1 MAVFVPVMQRDRL
14 GESGVE
20 VRLGH
25 DLVDAYLRF
34 VAARCRPNTV
44 LAARFDLLV
53 FFSFAGIDPVDV
65 TAGDV
70 LGFVADQRRPR
81 SGNVVRLVDG
91 EGGLSARTVQRRLA
105 TLSGLFGYLVATG
118 AMDAS
123 PMPSG
128 LTARGASRNQ
138 GRGRGSRSVP
148 LIRTPVTM
156 PRLLSPPQAR
166 TLLAALLTRRD
177 TAMVLAMLL
186 AGLRRCEVL
195 GLRLGDVHVADRRL
209 HVTAGKGGH
218 ERIVPVSGGF
228 LTALAAYLDGE
239 RAKAAC
245 RDDRVFVVLKGPNR
259 GHGLTAAGLDKILKG
274 AKARA
279 GLPQAT
285 CPMLRHTC
293 LTRLI
298 NRGMSLEAIAAL
310 LGHKSMSMTLTYA
323 KIADRTVANEYF
335 NVTNRIEALYAPA
348 ALPAD
353 AEGPNMRAL
362 REETNTRLVGNGHCT
377 RPQALG
383 CRYETVCQ
391 TCAFFATTIEF
402 RHRHRPTRR
411 RPPTRRH
418 HPRTGLR
425 HHPRQPRQY
434 PDLTPITR
442 INRCFFQ
449 ELILEPEPSDLVFHL
464 GHARTLHW
472 CQGLLRLRVL
482 LPPLVHPVAQ
492 GPLVDLQPSSD
503 LGYRPARREHELNRL
518 SLELRRELP
527 SMLGHR
533 PILSSG
539 GNLSKILDTPHRDAG
554 FATARDKGTRTV
566 RERA

>member
-44 LAARFDLLV
+44 LAAGFDLLV

-81 SGNVVRLVDG
+81 SGNVVRLADG
-91 EGGLSARTVQRRLA
+91 DGGLSARTVQRRLA

-138 GRGRGSRSVP
+138 GRGRGRGSRSVP
-148 LIRTPVTM
+148 LIRTPVTL

-166 TLLAALLTRRD
+166 ALLAALRTRRD

-259 GHGLTAAGLDKILKG
+259 GQGLTAGGLDQVLKG

-285 CPMLRHTC
+285 CHMLRHTC
-293 LTRLI
+293 LTRL
-298 NRGMSLEAIAAL
+298 REAGMALEAVQAQAGHRSIESTRIYLHLSRDWLAREYHDAITAL
-310 LGHKSMSMTLTYA
+310 
-323 KIADRTVANEYF
+323 
-335 NVTNRIEALYAPA
+335 
-348 ALPAD
+348 D
-353 AEGPNMRAL
+353 AETTTTA
-362 REETNTRLVGNGHCT
+362 GH
-377 RPQALG
+377 G
-383 CRYETVCQ
+383 DDD
-391 TCAFFATTIEF
+391 ATGQQ
-402 RHRHRPTRR
+402 R
-411 RPPTRRH
+411 
-418 HPRTGLR
+418 
-425 HHPRQPRQY
+425 
-434 PDLTPITR
+434 
-442 INRCFFQ
+442 
-449 ELILEPEPSDLVFHL
+449 
-464 GHARTLHW
+464 
-472 CQGLLRLRVL
+472 
-482 LPPLVHPVAQ
+482 
-492 GPLVDLQPSSD
+492 
-503 LGYRPARREHELNRL
+503 
-518 SLELRRELP
+518 
-527 SMLGHR
+527 
-533 PILSSG
+533 
-539 GNLSKILDTPHRDAG
+539 
-554 FATARDKGTRTV
+554 
-566 RERA
+566 

>member
-44 LAARFDLLV
+44 LAAGFDLLV

-65 TAGDV
+65 TTGDV
-70 LGFVADQRRPR
+70 LGFVADQH
-81 SGNVVRLVDG
+81 G

-138 GRGRGSRSVP
+138 GRGRGRASRSVP
-148 LIRTPVTM
+148 LIRTPVTL

-166 TLLAALLTRRD
+166 ALLAALRTRRD

-245 RDDRVFVVLKGPNR
+245 RDDRIFVVLKGPNR
-259 GHGLTAAGLDKILKG
+259 GHGLTAGGLDQVLKG
-274 AKARA
+274 AKSRA

-285 CPMLRHTC
+285 CHMLRHTC
-293 LTRLI
+293 LTRL
-298 NRGMSLEAIAAL
+298 REAGMALEAVQAQAGHRSIESTRIYLHLSRDWLAREYHDAITAL
-310 LGHKSMSMTLTYA
+310 
-323 KIADRTVANEYF
+323 
-335 NVTNRIEALYAPA
+335 
-348 ALPAD
+348 D
-353 AEGPNMRAL
+353 AETTTTA
-362 REETNTRLVGNGHCT
+362 GH
-377 RPQALG
+377 G
-383 CRYETVCQ
+383 DDDDD
-391 TCAFFATTIEF
+391 
-402 RHRHRPTRR
+402 
-411 RPPTRRH
+411 
-418 HPRTGLR
+418 TGQQR
-425 HHPRQPRQY
+425 
-434 PDLTPITR
+434 
-442 INRCFFQ
+442 
-449 ELILEPEPSDLVFHL
+449 
-464 GHARTLHW
+464 
-472 CQGLLRLRVL
+472 
-482 LPPLVHPVAQ
+482 
-492 GPLVDLQPSSD
+492 
-503 LGYRPARREHELNRL
+503 
-518 SLELRRELP
+518 
-527 SMLGHR
+527 
-533 PILSSG
+533 
-539 GNLSKILDTPHRDAG
+539 
-554 FATARDKGTRTV
+554 
-566 RERA
+566 

>member
-44 LAARFDLLV
+44 LAAGFDLLV

-81 SGNVVRLVDG
+81 SGNVARLADG

-128 LTARGASRNQ
+128 LTARGRASRST
-138 GRGRGSRSVP
+138 GRGRGSRSGSVP
-148 LIRTPVTM
+148 LIRTPVTL

-166 TLLAALLTRRD
+166 ALLAALRTRRD

-228 LTALAAYLDGE
+228 LTALAEYLDAE

-259 GHGLTAAGLDKILKG
+259 GHGLTAGGLDQVLKG

-285 CPMLRHTC
+285 CHMLRHTC
-293 LTRLI
+293 LTRL
-298 NRGMSLEAIAAL
+298 REAGMALEAVQAQAGHRSIESTRIYLHLSRDWLAREYHDAITAL
-310 LGHKSMSMTLTYA
+310 
-323 KIADRTVANEYF
+323 
-335 NVTNRIEALYAPA
+335 
-348 ALPAD
+348 D
-353 AEGPNMRAL
+353 AE
-362 REETNTRLVGNGHCT
+362 T
-377 RPQALG
+377 
-383 CRYETVCQ
+383 
-391 TCAFFATTIEF
+391 ATTAG
-402 RHRHRPTRR
+402 
-411 RPPTRRH
+411 
-418 HPRTGLR
+418 TGGV
-425 HHPRQPRQY
+425 
-434 PDLTPITR
+434 DGV
-442 INRCFFQ
+442 
-449 ELILEPEPSDLVFHL
+449 D
-464 GHARTLHW
+464 GD
-472 CQGLLRLRVL
+472 
-482 LPPLVHPVAQ
+482 VATGQ
-492 GPLVDLQPSSD
+492 Q
-503 LGYRPARREHELNRL
+503 R
-518 SLELRRELP
+518 
-527 SMLGHR
+527 
-533 PILSSG
+533 
-539 GNLSKILDTPHRDAG
+539 
-554 FATARDKGTRTV
+554 
-566 RERA
+566 

>member
-44 LAARFDLLV
+44 LAAGFDLLV

-65 TAGDV
+65 TTGDV

-81 SGNVVRLVDG
+81 SGNVVRLADG

-128 LTARGASRNQ
+128 LTSRGASRNQ
-138 GRGRGSRSVP
+138 GRGRGRGSRGGSVP
-148 LIRTPVTM
+148 LIRTPVTL

-166 TLLAALLTRRD
+166 ALLAALRTRRD

-228 LTALAAYLDGE
+228 LTALAEYLDAE
-239 RAKAAC
+239 R
-245 RDDRVFVVLKGPNR
+245 
-259 GHGLTAAGLDKILKG
+259 

-285 CPMLRHTC
+285 CHMLRHTC
-293 LTRLI
+293 LTRL
-298 NRGMSLEAIAAL
+298 REAGMALEAVQAQAGHRSIESTRIYLHLSRDWLAREYHDAITAL
-310 LGHKSMSMTLTYA
+310 
-323 KIADRTVANEYF
+323 
-335 NVTNRIEALYAPA
+335 
-348 ALPAD
+348 D
-353 AEGPNMRAL
+353 AE
-362 REETNTRLVGNGHCT
+362 T
-377 RPQALG
+377 
-383 CRYETVCQ
+383 
-391 TCAFFATTIEF
+391 ATTAG
-402 RHRHRPTRR
+402 HGVDGVDGDVA
-411 RPPTRRH
+411 
-418 HPRTGLR
+418 TGQQR
-425 HHPRQPRQY
+425 
-434 PDLTPITR
+434 
-442 INRCFFQ
+442 
-449 ELILEPEPSDLVFHL
+449 
-464 GHARTLHW
+464 
-472 CQGLLRLRVL
+472 
-482 LPPLVHPVAQ
+482 
-492 GPLVDLQPSSD
+492 
-503 LGYRPARREHELNRL
+503 
-518 SLELRRELP
+518 
-527 SMLGHR
+527 
-533 PILSSG
+533 
-539 GNLSKILDTPHRDAG
+539 
-554 FATARDKGTRTV
+554 
-566 RERA
+566 